1 MVGRSKCPAF
11 VTIKELEKVVV
22 GMEKPLSQAGRE
34 ILIKAMV
41 QSFSTYGMRF
51 KKKKL
56 CMHHTRMM
64 SSLVGANDL
73 RRRNFTS

>member
-41 QSFSTYGMRF
+41 QSFSTNGMRF
-51 KKKKL
+51 FYFL
-56 CMHHTRMM
+56 
-64 SSLVGANDL
+64 
-73 RRRNFTS
+73 FI